1 LWYIDGKSGAEGMQN
16 REKRTRVRL
25 VALLITTVLVNT
37 LYTGILFTF
46 NLNSDIGRY
55 EEFIAGVKRGV
66 MEIDK
71 KHCIDLLS
79 AWREYITASDELLI
93 ILQKSVALLAIIN
106 IAIVALTILS
116 ILRKR
121 YSGLE

>member
-1 LWYIDGKSGAEGMQN
+1 LWHIDGKWGVEGMQN
-16 REKRTRVRL
+16 RENRMRVRL
-25 VALLITTVLVNT
+25 VALLIVTVLVNT

-55 EEFIAGVKRGV
+55 EEFIARVKRGV
-66 MEIDK
+66 IEIDK
-71 KHCIDLLS
+71 KHCIDLLNG
-79 AWREYITASDELLI
+79 WREYITASDELLI

-121 YSGLE
+121 H